1 MGQIQK
7 HWQGKEEKKDS
18 VSGRAGVMDPF
29 DESGFQKVNRE
40 TRDLWNIAWFYL
52 LVFNILKLS

>member
-7 HWQGKEEKKDS
+7 QWQGKEEKKECM
-18 VSGRAGVMDPF
+18 SGRGGVMDPY

-40 TRDLWNIAWFYL
+40 TRDLWNIAWFYS
-52 LVFNILKLS
+52 LVFNILKRS